1 MALFNEIK
9 DLCMNEK
16 DRLSETELVSRLKAT
31 QIDPDVLSTRSWSG
45 MTLLHLAAFHGRSPE
60 FCSVLHQL
68 DVTLVKTQDNEGW
81 LPMHHACAL
90 NVNVETAKYLFSLYP
105 GSINIPNVNRWYP
118 LHVLATNDESLQLLA
133 FLLNYDEG
141 AVSTDDNLGQLPLH
155 LACRKRE
162 LPFVKLLFDAHPDGI
177 FVQDEDGETPVDN
190 AIRYR
195 DGDGADVVNFLE
207 TQLDFRRQSQDNQE
221 PDINGQL
228 PIHQVLQLP
237 TENVSLGTIK
247 LMVGAHRA
255 SVTVADIQGC
265 IPLHYAC
272 RFGDL
277 NIVEYLVEQ
286 DINSLTNVD
295 NMGNLPIHHAC
306 LGGRPGIVRYIL
318 MTTDYGV
325 TVQNNDGKLPIEL
338 LLFDAVCARD
348 LQHMD
353 AVDSLLRANPVDSL
367 KVISPGLFKDER

>member
-1 MALFNEIK
+1 
-9 DLCMNEK
+9 
-16 DRLSETELVSRLKAT
+16 
-31 QIDPDVLSTRSWSG
+31 
-45 MTLLHLAAFHGRSPE
+45 
-60 FCSVLHQL
+60 
-68 DVTLVKTQDNEGW
+68 
-81 LPMHHACAL
+81 MHHACAK
-90 NVNVETAKYLFSLYP
+90 VNVETAKYLFSMYP
-105 GSINIPNVNRWYP
+105 GSINIPNDDGWYP
-118 LHVLATNDESLQLLA
+118 LHVLAANFSASNDQSLQLLA

-141 AVSTDDNLGQLPLH
+141 AVSTVDNRGELPLH
-155 LACRKRE
+155 IACRKRE
-162 LPFVKLLFDAHPDGI
+162 LAFVKLLFDAYPDAI
-177 FVQDEDGETPVDN
+177 FARNRYRSTPVDN

-195 DGDGADVVNFLE
+195 DGDGADVINFLQM
-207 TQLDFRRQSQDNQE
+207 QLDFRRQSQNDQE
-221 PDINGQL
+221 TDINGQV
-228 PIHQVLQLP
+228 PIHRVLQMP
-237 TENVSLGTIK
+237 SENVSLGTIK

-272 RFGDL
+272 RFGEL
-277 NIVEYLVEQ
+277 NIVKYLVEQ

-295 NMGNLPIHHAC
+295 SMGNLPLHHAC
-306 LGGRPGIVRYIL
+306 LGGRPDIVSYIL

-367 KVISPGLFKDER
+367 KVISPGLFNER